1 MKILYFIC
9 LLGLTTAFDP
19 LPEAEKDLIVANG
32 EEVDLND
39 FRSDRAV
46 FADISTES
54 RLLNRKA
61 TWYEAHYN
69 ELTTGITDNIDDPVA
84 YSNSILILFGE
95 KAFPVWTNKDGDV
108 KIAGAEFGEGRVIVL
123 GRSEWVTRDIESP
136 SIATFLGNALK
147 WLNKGVVSTRTVIC
161 HSGLDIKTLL

>member
-9 LLGLTTAFDP
+9 LLGLATAFDQP
-19 LPEAEKDLIVANG
+19 PEAEKDLIVANG

-39 FRSDRAV
+39 FQADRAV
-46 FADISTES
+46 FADIGAES
-54 RLLNRKA
+54 RLLNREA
-61 TWYEAHYN
+61 PWYEAHYN
-69 ELTTGITDNIDDPVA
+69 ELTAGITDNIDDPAA
-84 YSNSILILFGE
+84 YYNSILSLFGE

-123 GRSEWVTRDIESP
+123 GRSEWVYRDIGSP

-147 WLNKGVVSTRTVIC
+147 WLNKGVVSAVFDVLVR
-161 HSGLDIKTLL
+161 